1 MTAAPP
7 SPTCC
12 PSMRG
17 PRQSSVAGD
26 LPEHR
31 YFDGSLVSAS
41 TPQPTA
47 SGGHGGKG
55 RAHRFGDIEQRL
67 AGVVGSTEGEFG
79 LAATCGDVFA
89 GVCLAGQSD
98 LDQRPD
104 LSPPSIAALWVEP
117 EFRSR
122 GIARRLVMDAIAQCA
137 ARGADIVYL
146 CARPRLREFYL
157 AMGWRLLEEGVG
169 ADQLDVFQMH
179 CDRDHEGVT
188 TCTRAVASAVR

>member
-1 MTAAPP
+1 MTSLNIDVLMEASSHFHTAAD
-7 SPTCC
+7 
-12 PSMRG
+12 RIWRAWWEG
-17 PRQSSVAGD
+17 QGV
-26 LPEHR
+26 
-31 YFDGSLVSAS
+31 SL
-41 TPQPTA
+41 
-47 SGGHGGKG
+47 
-55 RAHRFGDIEQRL
+55 GDIEQRL

-89 GVCLAGQSD
+89 GVCLAIQSD

-104 LSPPSIAALWVEP
+104 LSPWIAALWVEP

-137 ARGADIVYL
+137 ARGTDIVYL

-179 CDRDHEGVT
+179 T
-188 TCTRAVASAVR
+188 TGTMRE